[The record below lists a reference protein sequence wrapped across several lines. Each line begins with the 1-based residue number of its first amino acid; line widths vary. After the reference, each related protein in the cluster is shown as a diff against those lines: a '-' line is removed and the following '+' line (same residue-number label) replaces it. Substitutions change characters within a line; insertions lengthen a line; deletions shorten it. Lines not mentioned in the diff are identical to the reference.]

1 MARVDSGN
9 ETLFSGDSSP
19 DTPCSNNSDRT
30 PPRITGSLTKGKV
43 VIRPVAFK
51 PVPTAARFTNA
62 GEHYGSTP
70 ILTRPGS
77 HLTLYGSSNDL
88 RHTHGSN
95 SNYSLDRKLRSSP
108 PLAMSSL
115 PLTSSL
121 LGYDSLESVRKSPAS
136 SRNGRINSRLLASE
150 GSGSLVDLT
159 PSPCESGVM
168 AELEAALRER
178 DSEVAYLR
186 QTMEHNEQVIFRVY
200 QEKERAW
207 EREMRRVK
215 ALHENRLR
223 TATQKSHKLEQMLMM
238 QTYQLQQDKK
248 RLREEGERAE
258 REGGELRQEVELLRG
273 RLEETEWGL
282 CQKSGELAL
291 LKSQLKE
298 TQGEQANKGHEVV
311 SLRSE
316 IRELRLLL
324 EQRDLEIATLRS
336 EMDENSRHHKQLQEQ
351 YVIET
356 NKLKLDIEELEA
368 KLALINVP
376 ESKENSEIVEED
388 KIKNVDVKEK
398 RYEEELE
405 LLKKELAEEQMEWER
420 ERLQWAQEKE
430 KVLSYQRQ
438 LQLNYI
444 QMYRR
449 TRTLEAELESLKLE
463 LDLDSKTRRK
473 KQISLPQTAIQL

>member
-19 DTPCSNNSDRT
+19 DTPSSHGSSDQT
-30 PPRITGSLTKGKV
+30 PPRITGTLTKGKV

-51 PVPTAARFTNA
+51 PLVPCSGRLS
-62 GEHYGSTP
+62 ERYGSTP
-70 ILTRPGS
+70 ILARPGS

-88 RHTHGSN
+88 RHTHGSSS
-95 SNYSLDRKLRSSP
+95 SNYSLDRKMRSTSP
-108 PLAMSSL
+108 SLAMSSL
-115 PLTSSL
+115 PLTAGL
-121 LGYDSLESVRKSPAS
+121 GLMAGYDSMDSVHKSTTS
-136 SRNGRINSRLLASE
+136 SRNGGHLSRMLASE

-159 PSPCESGVM
+159 PSPSESGVM

-200 QEKERAW
+200 QEKEKAW
-207 EREMRRVK
+207 EREMRRIK

-223 TATQKSHKLEQMLMM
+223 TVSQKTHKLEQMLMM

-258 REGGELRQEVELLRG
+258 REGGELRQEVELLRV

-298 TQGEQANKGHEVV
+298 TQ
-311 SLRSE
+311 
-316 IRELRLLL
+316 
-324 EQRDLEIATLRS
+324 RDLEISTLKS
-336 EMDENSRHHKQLQEQ
+336 EIAENTRHNQQLKEEHAMETDELKG
-351 YVIET
+351 VID
-356 NKLKLDIEELEA
+356 KLEA
-368 KLALINVP
+368 KLKSANVP
-376 ESKENSEIVEED
+376 EGEED
-388 KIKNVDVKEK
+388 DVRSVVDEKVSETENCDAVKK
-398 RYEEELE
+398 
-405 LLKKELAEEQMEWER
+405 LKKELAEERLEWER
-420 ERLQWAQEKE
+420 ERVRWSQEKE

-438 LQLNYI
+438 LQLNYVH
-444 QMYRR
+444 MYRHSR
-449 TRTLEAELESLKLE
+449 NLQAELESLSLELE
-463 LDLDSKTRRK
+463 LDPKTRRK
-473 KQISLPQTAIQL
+473 KQISLPHTAIQL